1 MAKIERI
8 SSVSFEN
15 LTEDLLIP
23 GDIYIVKEEDQYSE
37 YIIGNNKNK
46 ILINSK
52 QGSEI
57 YFDTRRFIKDP
68 ESNNLINISDYIHN
82 NIFVWSGDRSGKV
95 RINKLN
101 NFSYR
106 KIKSKDRNTL
116 YFTTPCI
123 SFSINLG
130 LIDGSTFKLPL
141 VSTSE
146 YNFDIEWGDG
156 TKETITSAS
165 ASHTYPE
172 EKIYEII
179 ISNKC
184 PNLNFYSGYTE
195 TERTVNKYQEAL
207 IEVFLLDNIT
217 ATDCSN
223 MFRNCTNLTTI
234 SDIPSKTNNAEYM
247 FFNCTKLVSTPDF
260 CTTLKNTNHMFE
272 NCTYLASSSSIPNGV
287 ESASYMFSNCTSLK
301 IAPYLGNS
309 ITDCSYMFNG
319 CSRMEAFQHFPD
331 SLKNAT
337 AMFKNCTSLLRYPE
351 FNRSIQI
358 CDETFYNC
366 ASLNSIDKL
375 YLDREKY
382 NLVTSHSNCYY
393 NCDNIFLRLNTPC
406 SIYEIPQD
414 WGGKYSDEYY
424 YIAFSIE
431 DISKQLTIDRG
442 TVLTWGDGNSNGS
455 SHQYKMQSIYNVVID
470 KHFGQISDEF
480 TRTCVHE
487 IINFSSQATDATRL
501 FKDCSKLKTICKI
514 PDNFTTL
521 DETFSGCTN
530 LNCNIEIGTGV
541 TSCNNTFENCTSLK
555 KVDSIPSN
563 ITTANSM
570 FRGCTVLE
578 EIGNLSSHLT
588 SAEYMFYGCTALN
601 IAPTIVNGLKTI
613 KYMFSRSGIS
623 SAPLLPASI
632 TNCTNCFEGCE
643 NMVYTPKNWNVSY
656 TGTITSTRAYTGCIN
671 LKVIESDIYKT
682 NTEAMGKIPNTWK

>member
-8 SSVSFEN
+8 SSVSFQN

-95 RINKLN
+95 KINKLN
-101 NFSYR
+101 NFSYKR
-106 KIKSKDRNTL
+106 IQSKDRNTL

-123 SFSINLG
+123 SFSINLS
-130 LIDGSTFKLPL
+130 LIDGNTFKLPL
-141 VSTSE
+141 VSTSN
-146 YNFDIEWGDG
+146 YNFDIQWGDG
-156 TKETITSAS
+156 TKETITSTS

-172 EKIYEII
+172 KKSYEII

-184 PNLNFYSGYTE
+184 PDLNFYDGYTE
-195 TERTVNKYQEAL
+195 TERTTNKYQEAL
-207 IEVFLLDNIT
+207 IEVFLLDNINT
-217 ATDCSN
+217 TNCNN
-223 MFRNCTNLTTI
+223 MFRGCSNLATI
-234 SDIPSKTNNAEYM
+234 SDIPSKANTAEYM
-247 FFNCTKLVSTPDF
+247 FYGCTNLTKTPNF
-260 CTTLKNTNHMFE
+260 CSTLKDTNHMFE
-272 NCTYLASSSSIPNGV
+272 NCTYLVSSSTVPNGV
-287 ESASYMFSNCTSLK
+287 ETATYMFSNCVNLK

-309 ITDCSYMFNG
+309 IEDCSYMFNG
-319 CSRMEAFQHFPD
+319 CSKLETFQHFPD
-331 SLKNAT
+331 SLINAT
-337 AMFKNCTSLLRYPE
+337 AMFKNCTSLLRHPE
-351 FNRSIQI
+351 FNRLVKH

-366 ASLNSIDKL
+366 TSLNIIDKL
-375 YLDREKY
+375 YKDKEKY
-382 NLVTSHSNCYY
+382 NFVTSHSNCYY
-393 NCDNIFLRLNTPC
+393 NCDNIFLCLNTPC

-424 YIAFSIE
+424 YIAFSVE
-431 DISKQLTIDRG
+431 DISKQLTIDNG
-442 TVLTWGDGNSNGS
+442 VVLTWGDGNNNGAT
-455 SHQYKMQSIYNVVID
+455 HKYNIQSIYNVVID
-470 KHFGQISDEF
+470 KNFGQITDEF
-480 TRTCVHE
+480 TKSCVHE
-487 IINFSSQATDATRL
+487 VINFSSQATDGTGL

-514 PDNFTTL
+514 PDNFTIL

-530 LNCNIEIGTGV
+530 LDCNIEIGTGV
-541 TSCNNTFENCTSLK
+541 TSCNSTFKNCASLT
-555 KVDSIPSN
+555 KVDNIPSN
-563 ITTANSM
+563 VTTANLM
-570 FRGCTVLE
+570 FYGCTALE
-578 EIGNLSSHLT
+578 QIGKLSSNLT

-601 IAPTIVNGLKTI
+601 NAPAVINGLKTI
-613 KYMFSRSGIS
+613 KYMFSKSGIS
-623 SAPLLPASI
+623 SAPLLPTSI
-632 TNCTNCFEGCE
+632 TDCINCFENCQ

-682 NTEAMGKIPNTWK
+682 NSEAMGKIPNTWK